1 MQQDPLFRQ
10 SALERLSSP
19 EQLDQLMQVT
29 TPRGW
34 FALIAV
40 IALLVV
46 GIAVA
51 AVGEIP
57 IRTQASYCLMVKDAD
72 TSVVSAVLYFRQN
85 SGRNRVAIG
94 DEVTISPTLSD
105 HSGFLLG
112 KIRSVGDF
120 PATEDEMF
128 DVLDNEALVYQL
140 EDENGSLTEARV
152 DLISAGDNLY
162 RWSTGDPAD
171 VLIRE
176 KAPCEGSIT
185 VDRRKPIQ
193 LILQSSE

>member
-29 TPRGW
+29 TSRGW
-34 FALIAV
+34 FALAAV
-40 IALLVV
+40 IGLLVV
-46 GIAVA
+46 GVVIA

-57 IRTQASYCLMVKDAD
+57 IRTQASYCLLLKDPD
-72 TSVVSAVLYFRQN
+72 SQVVSAIFYFRQS
-85 SGRNRVAIG
+85 SGKNRVAVG
-94 DEVTISPTLSD
+94 DEATISPTLSD

-112 KIRSVGDF
+112 KVVSVGDF

-128 DVLDNEALVYQL
+128 DMLNNEALVYQL
-140 EDENGSLTEARV
+140 EDENGSLTEAQV
-152 DLISAGDNLY
+152 DLVSAGENAY

-176 KAPCEGSIT
+176 RAPCEGSIT

-193 LILQSSE
+193 LILQNSE